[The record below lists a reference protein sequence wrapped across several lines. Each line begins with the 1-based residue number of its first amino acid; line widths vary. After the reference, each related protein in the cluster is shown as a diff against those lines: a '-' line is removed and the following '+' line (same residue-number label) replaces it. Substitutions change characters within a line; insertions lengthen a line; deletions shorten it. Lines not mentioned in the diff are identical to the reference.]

1 MMKVKIDKINLIQ
14 RGGPCEIGNVYAN
27 QHHKNFR
34 VVLNVMQRHNDTPW
48 KNVICININPMGEI
62 VGASCEPE
70 AYMRDHQDL
79 VGRVIEMPE
88 LKIEWLHP

>member
-1 MMKVKIDKINLIQ
+1 M
-14 RGGPCEIGNVYAN
+14 
-27 QHHKNFR
+27 
-34 VVLNVMQRHNDTPW
+34 
-48 KNVICININPMGEI
+48 KNVVCININPMGEI

-79 VGRVIEMPE
+79 VGRVVEMPE